1 MAFDP
6 LQDPWGA
13 ALLVTAAL
21 SGLGISAT
29 LIARGLSRSA
39 TLGGWLMGLGL
50 VGFLGSA
57 VAGAVVRVEAAD
69 ASSSAPQVDAQP
81 GDDAE
86 AETAKAVAADR
97 NDADDDAAAPS
108 DDGDDGDDDDT
119 DDTRE
124 GEAEGAEPQAPASAA
139 VERPAALPSDPE
151 ALRAAVRTILRDGK
165 KVAETKSSCA
175 DPQQLAD
182 AWAKLEAI
190 PDEAWSPRNNVIT
203 KKLDGCRRK
212 VVWTTLYVVRHERV
226 NARAAFVSTLEGRL
240 QQDGKAAAVSVHER
254 NHVRLRIGSQSIS
267 HEEFA
272 EMLDGGFRKELE
284 MLGFEK
290 VTFSD
295 GSQAQTEQL
304 EPVADQA
311 VANGRLEPYGLG
323 QRFSR

>member
-69 ASSSAPQVDAQP
+69 ASSPAPQVDADP

-97 NDADDDAAAPS
+97 KDDDDPDADADDAAAPS
-108 DDGDDGDDDDT
+108 DDDDDAET
-119 DDTRE
+119 PE
-124 GEAEGAEPQAPASAA
+124 GEAEGAEPQPPAGAA
-139 VERPAALPSDPE
+139 VERPAALPSDPA

-165 KVAETKSSCA
+165 KVAESKSSCA

-203 KKLDGCRRK
+203 KKLDSCRRK
-212 VVWTTLYVVRHERV
+212 LVWTTLYVVRHERV
-226 NARAAFVSTLEGRL
+226 NARAAFVSTLDGRL
-240 QQDGKAAAVSVHER
+240 QEDGKAAAVSVHER
-254 NHVRLRIGSQSIS
+254 NNLRLRIGSQSMS

-272 EMLDGGFRKELE
+272 AMLDGGFRKELE

-295 GSQAQTEQL
+295 GAQAQTQQL
-304 EPVADQA
+304 QPVADQA
-311 VANGRLEPYGLG
+311 VANGRLEPYGLSK
-323 QRFSR
+323 RFVR